1 MLFCGTVMRCVA
13 AWPPV
18 AEAVELNEMET
29 SVPGV
34 SYGIASV
41 SIPRQSTGGCENFLD
56 GDF

>member
-1 MLFCGTVMRCVA
+1 MRCVA